1 MTNSMISRGHPALQ
15 AAGWMAVSIAS
26 FVLMAVAARQ
36 LSGHMPAVEILFLRS
51 AVSLLILVL
60 LRPRLGVSAF
70 ATRRLGL
77 HVARNV
83 IHFGGQYAWVWGIAL
98 APLAVVTAIEFT
110 TPVWVALLA
119 ALFLGERITPPR
131 GVAIAGGIAGV
142 LVIAHPGTGAF
153 GPGALV
159 VLVGTLFF
167 AASILMVKALL
178 RTDRLTAIVFYMSLI
193 QLPMGLAG
201 TLPLWC
207 VPGW

>member
-77 HVARNV
+77 HIVRNV
-83 IHFGGQYAWVWGIAL
+83 IHFAGQYAWVWGIAL

-119 ALFLGERITPPR
+119 T
-131 GVAIAGGIAGV
+131 
-142 LVIAHPGTGAF
+142 
-153 GPGALV
+153 
-159 VLVGTLFF
+159 
-167 AASILMVKALL
+167 ALL
-178 RTDRLTAIVFYMSLI
+178 RDHLPPPRLVAVGDGIVGVLI
-193 QLPMGLAG
+193 MVGLARMPSG
-201 TLPLWC
+201 P
-207 VPGW
+207 PHSSFSQGRSASRPPSSS